1 MGTEV
6 SCRDGD
12 VPRAGGAAGRSAGT
26 VPGDRTAVSWPR
38 GDEVMNNL
46 RQVVISQDEAEAPC
60 QLGMTGNITHGR
72 PRVRGIQK
80 HSSHQAVGV
89 NF

>member
-1 MGTEV
+1 
-6 SCRDGD
+6 
-12 VPRAGGAAGRSAGT
+12 
-26 VPGDRTAVSWPR
+26 
-38 GDEVMNNL
+38 MNNL
-46 RQVVISQDEAEAPC
+46 RQVVISRDEVEAPC

-80 HSSHQAVGV
+80 HSSHQAVGM